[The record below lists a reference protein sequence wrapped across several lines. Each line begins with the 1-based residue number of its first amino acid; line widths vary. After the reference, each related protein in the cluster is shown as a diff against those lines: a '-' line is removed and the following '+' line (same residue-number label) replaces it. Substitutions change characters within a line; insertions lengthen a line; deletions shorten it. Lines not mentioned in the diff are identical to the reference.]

1 MEVTRTTVPGVGRL
15 HDCVTRTGQHMRIL
29 VDRSGERHVFV
40 YGPSDEITTIS
51 FDGDEADQ
59 FAEILH
65 STPLPERMAALER
78 RVSEL
83 SGMRR

>member
-1 MEVTRTTVPGVGRL
+1 MEITRTTVPGVGRL
-15 HDCVTRTGQHMRIL
+15 HDCVTRNGQHMRIL

-40 YGPSDEITTIS
+40 YGPADEILTIS

-59 FAEILH
+59 IAEILH
-65 STPLPERMAALER
+65 SRPLPERLAALER

-83 SGMRR
+83 AEAAR

>member
-1 MEVTRTTVPGVGRL
+1 MEITRTTVPGVGKL
-15 HDCVTRTGQHMRIL
+15 HDCVTRNGQHVRIL

-40 YGPSDEITTIS
+40 YGPADEITTIS

-59 FAEILH
+59 FADILH
-65 STPLPERMAALER
+65 STPLPDRMAALER

-83 SGMRR
+83 AGTKR

>member
-1 MEVTRTTVPGVGRL
+1 MEVTRTTVPGVGQL
-15 HDCVTRTGQHMRIL
+15 FDCATRNGQHMRVL

-40 YGPSDEITTIS
+40 YGPDDEITTIS

-59 FAEILH
+59 LADILH
-65 STPLPERMAALER
+65 SSPLPDRIAALER

-83 SGMRR
+83 AGAGP